1 MSNLRLYKKDK
12 LCCVTAIDRLF
23 AAGSRSAL
31 VYPLRMVWTINMHR
45 RCDAP
50 VQFLISVPKKRLRH
64 AVDRVLIRRRT
75 REAFRINRHT
85 YPLADGI
92 RADVAFIYVGKTV
105 EPYALIARAMQ
116 RLLAKLA
123 AEKAV
128 IPEAAGAP
136 AKPTDTT
143 VDIPATPAGAPA
155 DLSALTSS
163 TKTD

>member
-31 VYPLRMVWTINMHR
+31 AYPLRMVWTINMHR
-45 RCDAP
+45 RCDAQ

-75 REAFRINRHT
+75 REAFRLNRHA

-116 RLLAKLA
+116 RLLPRLA
-123 AEKAV
+123 ADVAATADTV
-128 IPEAAGAP
+128 ATSAGAS
-136 AKPTDTT
+136 
-143 VDIPATPAGAPA
+143 A
-155 DLSALTSS
+155 DLSVSTLS